1 MKKIIHENENN
12 IKEEIMVI
20 NQSSSYYP
28 ELLKNIDKPP
38 KELYCIGNMEL
49 LAKKMVAIVGSRKVS
64 TYGRWV
70 SETLARHFSQHD
82 VAVVSGMAEGV
93 DTYAHTS
100 ALKGKGG
107 TIAVLG
113 TGIDRCY
120 PTDNRWLKNKI
131 KEKGLVISEF
141 PPGYPTR
148 RYNFP
153 MRNRII
159 AGMCPW
165 LFVAEAGLDS
175 GSLITANYSLDYGR
189 EVYAVPGNINSQY
202 NLGSNKLLG
211 EGAMPVYTISDAV
224 RIVTH
229 EEMKK
234 DEIEDLGSDE
244 RKVYDFL
251 DDGTEKTID
260 EISKGLNVPIG
271 EVNALV
277 TILEIKGYVYNS
289 LGKVFVAK

>member
-1 MKKIIHENENN
+1 MKKMMHENPNSMD
-12 IKEEIMVI
+12 KEIIVI
-20 NQSSSYYP
+20 EQNSTHYP

-38 KELYCIGNMEL
+38 KQLYCIGNIDL
-49 LAKKMVAIVGSRKVS
+49 LSKKLVAIVGSRKVS

-70 SETLARHFSQHD
+70 SETLARHFSEHN
-82 VAVVSGMAEGV
+82 VVVVSGLADGV
-93 DTYAHTS
+93 DTFAHIG
-100 ALKGKGG
+100 ALEGG
-107 TIAVLG
+107 GNTIAVLG
-113 TGIDRCY
+113 TGIDKCY
-120 PTDNRWLKNKI
+120 PMDNRWLKNKI
-131 KEKGLVISEF
+131 KDKGLVISEF
-141 PPGYPTR
+141 PPGHPTK

-159 AGMCPW
+159 AGLCPW

-189 EVYAVPGNINSQY
+189 DVFAVPGNINSQY

-211 EGAMPVYTISDAV
+211 EGAMPVYSISDAI

-229 EEMKK
+229 EEIKRK
-234 DEIEDLGSDE
+234 EILDLGSDE

-251 DDGTEKTID
+251 DDGAEKNID
-260 EISKGLNVPIG
+260 EISKGINLPINQ
-271 EVNALV
+271 VNALV